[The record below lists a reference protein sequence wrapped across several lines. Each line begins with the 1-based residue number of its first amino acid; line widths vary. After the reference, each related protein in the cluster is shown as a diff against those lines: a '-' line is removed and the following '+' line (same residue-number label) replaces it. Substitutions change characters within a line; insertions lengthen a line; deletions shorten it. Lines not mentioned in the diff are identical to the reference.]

1 MAERHGEMT
10 SRLTIAAGLA
20 ALLLGAAIAAGF
32 VPVVALGLQSAAHTD
47 AYLWRV
53 ARFTLVQAGL
63 STVLSLLL
71 GIPLALALARQ
82 QFPGRRF
89 VLRLL
94 ALPNGLPAIVGVL
107 GLVAIFG
114 QQGWLGG
121 WINLY
126 GLTGILIAHVFFNFP
141 LAARAGLAALQ
152 AVPPE
157 SYRLAAQLGFARRD
171 LWWQVDRPALLAA
184 MPGAALLIFLLCA
197 ASFTIVLTLGGGP
210 NATTLDVAIYQA
222 LRFDFDPARATL
234 LALVQAAICAVL
246 VLAAQAFP
254 ASLTVQPQLRQA
266 QARPDA
272 AHARLRDL
280 AVIAV
285 ALLLLVPPLVSII
298 VSGIAGLTFTTD
310 VLRAALT
317 SLALGTGTAVLSLML
332 CWPLAQAAARSRLM
346 RRAAQPLVLA
356 SLILPP
362 AVMATGWFL
371 LAARGGHV
379 AALAP
384 LMVLALNA
392 LMALPFS
399 YTLLAPAVAQF
410 VAAHDRLCASL
421 GLEGAARLLFID
433 IPVLRKPLG
442 LAFLMAA
449 VVSLGDMTAIT
460 LFGSG
465 GFMTLPGLLY
475 QQMGS
480 YRMAGAGGTALLLML
495 LALALITLASR
506 WSDTRD

>member
-10 SRLTIAAGLA
+10 SRLAIAAGLA
-20 ALLLGAAIAAGF
+20 ALLLGAAIALGF
-32 VPVVALGLQSAAHTD
+32 VPVMALGLQSAASTD
-47 AYLWRV
+47 SYLWRV

-63 STVLSLLL
+63 STAFSLLL
-71 GIPLALALARQ
+71 GIPFALALARQ
-82 QFPGRRF
+82 QFPGRWL

-107 GLVAIFG
+107 GLVTIFG
-114 QQGWLGG
+114 QRGWLGG
-121 WINLY
+121 LFNFY

-152 AVPPE
+152 SVPPE
-157 SYRLAAQLGFARRD
+157 SYRLAAQLGFARHDVWR
-171 LWWQVDRPALLAA
+171 QVDRPALLAA

-210 NATTLDVAIYQA
+210 NATTLEVAIYQA
-222 LRFDFDPARATL
+222 LRFDFDPGRATL
-234 LALVQAAICAVL
+234 LALVQAAICTVL

-254 ASLTVQPQLRQA
+254 SSFAVQPRLQQPR
-266 QARPDA
+266 ARPDA
-272 AHARLRDL
+272 ANARLRDL
-280 AVIAV
+280 GVITV
-285 ALLLLVPPLVSII
+285 ALVLLVPPLVSVI
-298 VSGIAGLTFTTD
+298 VSGAAGIAFTAD
-310 VLRAALT
+310 AARAALT
-317 SLALGTGTAVLSLML
+317 SLILGLGTAILSLVL
-332 CWPLAQAAARSRLM
+332 CWPLAQAAARSGAM
-346 RRAAQPLVLA
+346 RKLAQPLVLA

-362 AVMATGWFL
+362 AVMATGWFV
-371 LAARGGHV
+371 LATRWGHA

-399 YTLLAPAVAQF
+399 YTLLAPAVAQSA
-410 VAAHDRLCASL
+410 AAHDRLCASL
-421 GLEGAARLLFID
+421 GLEGAARLRIID

-449 VVSLGDMTAIT
+449 VVSLGDMTAIS

-480 YRMAGAGGTALLLML
+480 YRMEGAGGTALLLML

-506 WSDTRD
+506 WSDAGD